1 MIAAGIDDQRRVA
14 AITAYDAVR
23 LPPRAELQSV
33 VELAARVAEVPKAT
47 VNVITA
53 TEQHQIAAVGFE
65 PGVCR
70 REDSMCTVTLREARP
85 VRLRDASL
93 DPRFAHNPFVTG
105 VIADVRFYASYPLV
119 TSEGVAFGTLCVFD
133 EEPRE
138 LTEAQEIALQT
149 LAARVVDVF
158 ELRLRNREL
167 ALSIMEIQAVQAE
180 LERSNERLAS
190 FAGQVSHDLKTP
202 LTTLSL
208 SLSLIREDLDSGRV
222 GVDHLGLLDRAIKG
236 SERMSD
242 LIDDVLDYA
251 RLGGTL
257 KATEVDLAFVV
268 GEVLEDLSAELTDVT
283 VQIDRLPSV
292 LGDRAQLRAVLQN
305 LVANAAKYRDPGR
318 APPHPH
324 RGPPR
329 PARLAHRDHRQR
341 PRRPAGRP
349 QPRLRAPRP
358 RRRVGRGQRHRAGH
372 LPPDR
377 RRPRRPDRHRP
388 DVHRGRALLVRAP
401 GLTVATTPREGL
413 TQLTA
418 NSQQTGEGNRVRGGL
433 AHALSG

>member
-1 MIAAGIDDQRRVA
+1 VIAAGIDDQRRVA

-23 LPPRAELQSV
+23 LPPRAELESV
-33 VELAARVAEVPKAT
+33 VQLAARVAEVPKAT
-47 VNVITA
+47 VNIITD

-65 PGVCR
+65 PSVCR
-70 REDSMCTVTLREARP
+70 REDSMCNVVLREARP
-85 VRLRDASL
+85 VQLRDASL
-93 DPRFAHNPFVTG
+93 DPRFARNPFVTG
-105 VIADVRFYASYPLV
+105 EIADVRFYASYPLI
-119 TSEGVAFGTLCVFD
+119 TRDGVAFGTLCVFD

-138 LTEAQEIALQT
+138 LSDAQQVALQT

-167 ALSIMEIQAVQAE
+167 ALSLMEIQAVQAE

-222 GVDHLGLLDRAIKG
+222 GADHVGLLDRAIKG

-257 KATEVDLAFVV
+257 KASEVDLAFVV
-268 GEVLEDLSAELTDVT
+268 GEVLDDLSVELDDVS
-283 VQIDRLPSV
+283 VQIDRLPNV

-318 APPHPH
+318 APHIH
-324 RGPPR
+324 IG
-329 PARLAHRDHRQR
+329 ARHVQR
-341 PRRPAGRP
+341 AWRIEITDN
-349 QPRLRAPRP
+349 
-358 RRRVGRGQRHRAGH
+358 GRGV
-372 LPPDR
+372 PPADR
-377 RRPRRPDRHRP
+377 
-388 DVHRGRALLVRAP
+388 
-401 GLTVATTPREGL
+401 
-413 TQLTA
+413 
-418 NSQQTGEGNRVRGGL
+418 NRVFEPLARADESVDGTGIGL
-433 AHALSG
+433 ATCRRIIGAHGGRIGIDPTYTDGARFWFELPD